1 MKKSA
6 LILASAM
13 ILSGCAVYP
22 AQPVA
27 YVAPAPVYVPP
38 PVYVAP
44 APVYVPP
51 PVYVAPA
58 PVYVPPP
65 VVVVRPYQPRRYY
78 YYMR

>member
-6 LILASAM
+6 LILASAI

-27 YVAPAPVYVPP
+27 YVAPAS
-38 PVYVAP
+38 
-44 APVYVPP
+44 VYVPP

>member
-51 PVYVAPA
+51 PV
-58 PVYVPPP
+58 
-65 VVVVRPYQPRRYY
+65 VVVRPYQPRRYY

>member
-6 LILASAM
+6 LILASAI

-27 YVAPAPVYVPP
+27 
-38 PVYVAP
+38 YVAP